1 MIPRRLRLS
10 REDIGNF
17 KAERRVTSPHFA
29 VSVASGAGVAVI
41 ISKKVAKLSVTRH
54 LLKRR
59 VLSVAAQTAASHSL
73 LITLRSGAAS
83 LPVTSFKEELRSL
96 LQKI

>member
-10 REDIGNF
+10 REDIEGF
-17 KAERRVTSPHFA
+17 KAQKRVGSPHFV
-29 VSVASGAGVAVI
+29 VSVGVGTGAAVI

-59 VLSVAAQTAASHSL
+59 TLAAALSYASETALIISL
-73 LITLRSGAAS
+73 RPGAAALS
-83 LPVTSFKEELRSL
+83 KNAFVEELTEL